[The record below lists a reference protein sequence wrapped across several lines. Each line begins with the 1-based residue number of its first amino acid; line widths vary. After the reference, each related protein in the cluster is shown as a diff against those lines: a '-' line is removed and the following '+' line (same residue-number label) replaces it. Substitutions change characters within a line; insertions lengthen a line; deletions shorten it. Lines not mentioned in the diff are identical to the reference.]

1 MRLDVNFKDYSSEFA
16 TSFKENNGTFNG
28 SFGEL
33 KVINGKSAY
42 EIAVEEG
49 FIGTIDEWLESL
61 RGEDG
66 YTPQK
71 GIDYFDGA
79 DGRDGKAG
87 ADGYTPVK
95 GIDYF
100 TDGEISTFKEEVTP
114 KKGVDYFDGQNGK
127 DGADGYTPV
136 KGADYFDG
144 IDGKDGKDGVD
155 GYTPQKGIDYYT
167 EEDKTEMLDS
177 VKSAFEP
184 DVQEINQTAERA
196 MSIAKGRATG
206 YVFDTLADLET
217 ALTDEEFVANLVL
230 GDNLYIRATDVPD
243 YWWDGTQKQPME
255 TEKPDFSGLV
265 KDVKVNGESIVI
277 GDVADIAVPTKTS
290 QLQND
295 SGFLTQHQK
304 LKTINGQSL
313 VGSGNIEIQGGSG
326 GSNALAEVI
335 TPTKLLKAQNAQYC
349 TSYYMYDYEDIKNVR
364 VICKQ
369 AYNGNA
375 INHYRTG
382 DIRYRSAVSLYK
394 DANNYLSVYFKD
406 YNLAVKNVKA
416 GTTLNEIVLG
426 RFNSNPEA
434 LNNAETTSWCA
445 EIDVQNK
452 VARFLR
458 MLNGE
463 LVTYKSDTGTVDI
476 SEWDLSHLDSF
487 NIVFGCSEYQSDAFC
502 YYCLINN
509 KLQIADYLTQPI
521 EYGKHNCFDTYVR
534 NIVKPLTVTESK
546 GNFTASNAIVG
557 TLVEEWDN
565 IHKKYSYVG
574 GTSYRY
580 VGLGCLHEGTNHKGM
595 KFVARVKF
603 SNMSDD
609 FLLTYGTTGLSAWV
623 GDTLVNL
630 FSWGTS
636 GQYWKPED
644 GVVYD
649 FVSSYEESEPSGQY
663 MYKAIGSFTVEVL
676 DMYYMTPQSANI
688 CGETYDGTYFRGTM
702 PFIGTNVKFGNDY
715 SLVDTSKNGLGIPKY
730 YNYTDSNGNV
740 HIYNGSAW
748 KKIT

>member
-1 MRLDVNFKDYSSEFA
+1 MRLDVNFKDNSSEFA

-61 RGEDG
+61 HGKDG

-71 GIDYFDGA
+71 GIDYFDGQNGA
-79 DGRDGKAG
+79 DGKAG
-87 ADGYTPVK
+87 TDGYTPVK

-114 KKGVDYFDGQNGK
+114 KKDVDYFDG
-127 DGADGYTPV
+127 A
-136 KGADYFDG
+136 
-144 IDGKDGKDGVD
+144 DGKDGKDGVD
-155 GYTPQKGIDYYT
+155 GKNGVDGVNGKDGVDGYTPLRGT
-167 EEDKTEMLDS
+167 
-177 VKSAFEP
+177 
-184 DVQEINQTAERA
+184 
-196 MSIAKGRATG
+196 
-206 YVFDTLADLET
+206 
-217 ALTDEEFVANLVL
+217 
-230 GDNLYIRATDVPD
+230 D
-243 YWWDGTQKQPME
+243 YW
-255 TEKPDFSGLV
+255 TESDKAEIIQST
-265 KDVKVNGESIVI
+265 KDSITI
-277 GDVADIAVPTKTS
+277 PTKTS

-609 FLLTYGTTGLSAWV
+609 FLLTYGTAGLSAWV
-623 GDTLVNL
+623 GDTLVNS

-702 PFIGTNVKFGNDY
+702 PFIGTNVKFNNDY

-730 YNYTDSNGNV
+730 FNYTDSNGNV

-748 KKIT
+748 KQIT